1 METRPLGLGGNPAP
15 YLSLK
20 RELQNS
26 IRSQIRAF
34 FVGFGFL
41 AKRLWPI
48 GYVALRK
55 TEPTKKSS
63 NLTREASFAIPSKDW
78 EDFPPSV
85 ELLPLISALKLSC
98 LQAFFCYTLLIK
110 TSKKFAK

>member
-1 METRPLGLGGNPAP
+1 MSARVPQQENPSIGLWKRADTIIK
-15 YLSLK
+15 LR

-34 FVGFGFL
+34 FVGFGFFV
-41 AKRLWPI
+41 KRLWPI

-63 NLTREASFAIPSKDW
+63 NLTRVANFAIPSIYLGYH
-78 EDFPPSV
+78 V
-85 ELLPLISALKLSC
+85 
-98 LQAFFCYTLLIK
+98 
-110 TSKKFAK
+110 